1 MPSRGRADD
10 TCTNSPLSCFPP
22 LRGQLSH
29 WVETFLAF
37 HTLASAADQQSQY
50 LGDEARP
57 RYSGEGNQDKFPRGR
72 KKKNLPVSIWEF
84 STGERRAPSW
94 LQETNGWIR
103 GDSVVLFEDKRC
115 IWAEGWKIDGDQQ
128 RGSFSESSWLRH
140 RRNGCGRLNLV
151 PQANLSSGHLADPF
165 THGEVQIK
173 SQHGLVLFVKREHYT
188 VVACVVCA
196 WAEASDTLRWGH
208 KEDLPHSLT
217 GVISWL
223 ISSFLLSSCSQQ
235 HNIFAQLTQQQ
246 QQRAAV
252 TAVQMKW
259 ILKNVLT
266 LRRAVFAS
274 PQNHYVYISMHSKDS
289 DLPLAGV
296 V

>member
-1 MPSRGRADD
+1 MKRDWGTPVKAIR
-10 TCTNSPLSCFPP
+10 TNF
-22 LRGQLSH
+22 Q
-29 WVETFLAF
+29 E
-37 HTLASAADQQSQY
+37 
-50 LGDEARP
+50 E
-57 RYSGEGNQDKFPRGR
+57 E
-72 KKKNLPVSIWEF
+72 KKKNLPVSVYEL
-84 STGERRAPSW
+84 STGERRAPSR

-103 GDSVVLFEDKRC
+103 GDSVVLLEDKRC

-140 RRNGCGRLNLV
+140 RRNGCGRFNLV
-151 PQANLSSGHLADPF
+151 PRANLSSGHLADPF
-165 THGEVQIK
+165 MHGEVQIK
-173 SQHGLVLFVKREHYT
+173 SQRGLVLFVKENIT
-188 VVACVVCA
+188 PSQPVCA
-196 WAEASDTLRWGH
+196 WAEASDTLRWEY
-208 KEDLPHSLT
+208 KEDLPYSLT

-246 QQRAAV
+246 QQAAV

-274 PQNHYVYISMHSKDS
+274 PQNHYVYISMRGKDS
-289 DLPLAGV
+289 AADLPLAGV